1 MFNQLNIRTK
11 KNITNIF
18 ITAFI
23 VIGLLWL
30 GSLFIHLGGEYTNNA
45 QIRQE
50 IIPVLS
56 RVQGFIKDVNFED
69 FQTVHKG
76 DVLATIEDSEFR
88 LRLAQAQ
95 ADCHEVEIQLE
106 NAHADYMRYKNLLD
120 KKAVTR
126 QQFDAV
132 ATHYKTLKAKL
143 EEGNQ
148 TGVCKAA
155 LDLAKL
161 NLSYTVIT
169 APCDGVTSRKA
180 INTGELVMPGKQ
192 IVSVVDSS
200 RKWVVA
206 NYRETQLKHIKPGSK
221 VEITVDAFPGV
232 TFEGE
237 VEAISGATGAQF
249 SPVSSDNSAGNFVK
263 VEQRVPVKIVFTQ
276 NNQAGQLARLASGMN
291 AECNV
296 KY

>member
-45 QIRQE
+45 QIHQE

-106 NAHADYMRYKNLLD
+106 NAHADYVRYKNLLD

-143 EEGNQ
+143 EEGSQ

-169 APCDGVTSRKA
+169 APCDGITSRKA

-192 IVSVVDSS
+192 IVSG
-200 RKWVVA
+200 
-206 NYRETQLKHIKPGSK
+206 NP
-221 VEITVDAFPGV
+221 F
-232 TFEGE
+232 
-237 VEAISGATGAQF
+237 F
-249 SPVSSDNSAGNFVK
+249 SLSL
-263 VEQRVPVKIVFTQ
+263 T
-276 NNQAGQLARLASGMN
+276 
-291 AECNV
+291 
-296 KY
+296 